1 VEDLKY
7 INMRYCQ
14 IYATKI
20 DELLSNLEEAE
31 FIYLQQKIAI
41 SLKVKKLISNNNLSE
56 EKFCELME
64 IDISSY
70 EDFVSGSYTYTLL
83 DIAQLDTL
91 IRVSEKGIVI

>member
-1 VEDLKY
+1 
-7 INMRYCQ
+7 MRYCQ

>member
-1 VEDLKY
+1 
-7 INMRYCQ
+7 M
-14 IYATKI
+14 YATKI
-20 DELLSNLEEAE
+20 DELLSSLEESE

-41 SLKVKKLISNNNLSE
+41 SLKVKKLISNNNLTE

-91 IRVSEKGIVI
+91 IKVSEKGFVI

>member
-1 VEDLKY
+1 M
-7 INMRYCQ
+7 N
-14 IYATKI
+14 ASKI
-20 DELLSNLEEAE
+20 DELLSDIEESE

-41 SLKVKKLISNNNLSE
+41 RLKVKKLISNNNLTE

-91 IRVSEKGIVI
+91 IKVYEKGIVI

>member
-1 VEDLKY
+1 
-7 INMRYCQ
+7 MRYCQ

-20 DELLSNLEEAE
+20 DELLSDIEESE

-41 SLKVKKLISNNNLSE
+41 RLKVEKLIRNNNLSD

-70 EDFVSGSYTYTLL
+70 EDFVSGSYAYTLL

>member
-1 VEDLKY
+1 M
-7 INMRYCQ
+7 N
-14 IYATKI
+14 ASKI
-20 DELLSNLEEAE
+20 DELLSDIEESE

-41 SLKVKKLISNNNLSE
+41 RLKVEKLIRNNNLSDE
-56 EKFCELME
+56 RFCELME

-91 IRVSEKGIVI
+91 IRVAEKGIVI

>member
-1 VEDLKY
+1 
-7 INMRYCQ
+7 MRYCQ
-14 IYATKI
+14 INASKI
-20 DELLSNLEEAE
+20 DELLSDIEESE

-41 SLKVKKLISNNNLSE
+41 RLKVEKLIRNNNLSE

-91 IRVSEKGIVI
+91 IRVAEKGIVI

>member
-1 VEDLKY
+1 
-7 INMRYCQ
+7 MRYSQ
-14 IYATKI
+14 MYATKI
-20 DELLSNLEEAE
+20 DELLSSLEESE

-41 SLKVKKLISNNNLSE
+41 SLKVKKLISNNNLTE

-91 IRVSEKGIVI
+91 IKVSEKGFVI

>member
-1 VEDLKY
+1 
-7 INMRYCQ
+7 MRYSQ
-14 IYATKI
+14 MYATKI

-91 IRVSEKGIVI
+91 IRVSEKGFVI

>member
-1 VEDLKY
+1 
-7 INMRYCQ
+7 MRYCQ
-14 IYATKI
+14 MNASKI
-20 DELLSNLEEAE
+20 DELLSDIQESE

-41 SLKVKKLISNNNLSE
+41 RLKVEKLIRNNNLSD

-91 IRVSEKGIVI
+91 IRVAEKGIVI

>member
-1 VEDLKY
+1 
-7 INMRYCQ
+7 MRYCQ
-14 IYATKI
+14 MNASKI
-20 DELLSNLEEAE
+20 DELLSDIEESE

-41 SLKVKKLISNNNLSE
+41 RLKVEKLIRNNNLSDE
-56 EKFCELME
+56 RFCELME

-91 IRVSEKGIVI
+91 IRVAEKGIVI

>member
-1 VEDLKY
+1 
-7 INMRYCQ
+7 MRYCQ

-20 DELLSNLEEAE
+20 DELLSNLEESE
-31 FIYLQQKIAI
+31 FVYLQQKIAI
-41 SLKVKKLISNNNLSE
+41 RLKVEKLIKSNNLSN
-56 EKFCELME
+56 EKFCQLME

-70 EDFVSGSYTYTLL
+70 DDFVSGSYTYTLL

>member
-1 VEDLKY
+1 
-7 INMRYCQ
+7 MRYCQ
-14 IYATKI
+14 MNASKI
-20 DELLSNLEEAE
+20 DELLSDIEESE

-41 SLKVKKLISNNNLSE
+41 RLKVKKLISNNNLTE

-83 DIAQLDTL
+83 DIAQIDTL
-91 IRVSEKGIVI
+91 IKVYEKGFVI

>member
-1 VEDLKY
+1 M
-7 INMRYCQ
+7 N
-14 IYATKI
+14 ASKI
-20 DELLSNLEEAE
+20 DELLSDIEESE

-41 SLKVKKLISNNNLSE
+41 RLKVEKLIRNNNLSD

-91 IRVSEKGIVI
+91 IRVAEKGIVI

>member
-1 VEDLKY
+1 M
-7 INMRYCQ
+7 N
-14 IYATKI
+14 ASKI
-20 DELLSNLEEAE
+20 DELLSDIKESE

-41 SLKVKKLISNNNLSE
+41 RLKVEKLIRNNNLSD

-91 IRVSEKGIVI
+91 IRVAEKGIVI

>member
-1 VEDLKY
+1 
-7 INMRYCQ
+7 MRYCQ
-14 IYATKI
+14 INASKI
-20 DELLSNLEEAE
+20 DELLSDIEESE

-41 SLKVKKLISNNNLSE
+41 RLKVEKLIRNNNLSD

-91 IRVSEKGIVI
+91 IRVAEKGIVI

>member
-1 VEDLKY
+1 
-7 INMRYCQ
+7 M
-14 IYATKI
+14 YATKI

-91 IRVSEKGIVI
+91 IRVSEKGFVI

>member
-1 VEDLKY
+1 
-7 INMRYCQ
+7 MRYCQ
-14 IYATKI
+14 MYATKI

-41 SLKVKKLISNNNLSE
+41 SLKVKKLISNNNLSD

-91 IRVSEKGIVI
+91 IRVAEKGFVI

>member
-1 VEDLKY
+1 
-7 INMRYCQ
+7 MRYSQ
-14 IYATKI
+14 MNASKI
-20 DELLSNLEEAE
+20 DELLSDIEESE
-31 FIYLQQKIAI
+31 FIYLQQKIGI
-41 SLKVKKLISNNNLSE
+41 RLKVKKLISNNNLTE

-91 IRVSEKGIVI
+91 IKVYEKGIVI

>member
-1 VEDLKY
+1 
-7 INMRYCQ
+7 MRYCQ
-14 IYATKI
+14 MNASKI
-20 DELLSNLEEAE
+20 DELLSDIKESE

-41 SLKVKKLISNNNLSE
+41 RLKVEKLIRNNNLSD

-91 IRVSEKGIVI
+91 IRVAEKGIVI

>member
-1 VEDLKY
+1 
-7 INMRYCQ
+7 MRYCQ
-14 IYATKI
+14 MNASKI
-20 DELLSNLEEAE
+20 DELLSDIEESE

-41 SLKVKKLISNNNLSE
+41 RLKVEKLIRNNNLSD

-70 EDFVSGSYTYTLL
+70 EDFVSGSYTLL

-91 IRVSEKGIVI
+91 IRVAEKGIVI

>member
-1 VEDLKY
+1 
-7 INMRYCQ
+7 MRYCQ
-14 IYATKI
+14 MNASKI
-20 DELLSNLEEAE
+20 DELLSDIEESE

-41 SLKVKKLISNNNLSE
+41 RLKVEKLIRNNNLSD

-91 IRVSEKGIVI
+91 IRVAEKGIVI

>member
-1 VEDLKY
+1 
-7 INMRYCQ
+7 MRYSQ
-14 IYATKI
+14 MNASKI
-20 DELLSNLEEAE
+20 DELLSDIEESE

-41 SLKVKKLISNNNLSE
+41 RLKVEKLIRNNNLSD

-91 IRVSEKGIVI
+91 IRVAEKGIVI

>member
-1 VEDLKY
+1 
-7 INMRYCQ
+7 MRYCQ
-14 IYATKI
+14 MYATKI

-91 IRVSEKGIVI
+91 IRVSEKGFVI

>member
-1 VEDLKY
+1 
-7 INMRYCQ
+7 M
-14 IYATKI
+14 YATKI

-41 SLKVKKLISNNNLSE
+41 SLKVKKLISNNNLSD

-91 IRVSEKGIVI
+91 IRVAEKGFVI

>member
-1 VEDLKY
+1 
-7 INMRYCQ
+7 MRYCQ
-14 IYATKI
+14 MYATKI

-41 SLKVKKLISNNNLSE
+41 SLKVKKLISNNNLSD

-91 IRVSEKGIVI
+91 IRVAEKGIVI